1 MILYKKISKWIQQKS
16 SKCFYSL
23 THTVA
28 DDRVYDRTGTD
39 NSDCTGH
46 AASHDRKYPDLSAQS
61 DYCQPVR
68 NTVSPVT

>member
-1 MILYKKISKWIQQKS
+1 MKNLQLFRQNKY
-16 SKCFYSL
+16 
-23 THTVA
+23 TVD

-46 AASHDRKYPDLSAQS
+46 AASHDRKYPDLSAGIDQS

-68 NTVSPVT
+68 GTVRPVT